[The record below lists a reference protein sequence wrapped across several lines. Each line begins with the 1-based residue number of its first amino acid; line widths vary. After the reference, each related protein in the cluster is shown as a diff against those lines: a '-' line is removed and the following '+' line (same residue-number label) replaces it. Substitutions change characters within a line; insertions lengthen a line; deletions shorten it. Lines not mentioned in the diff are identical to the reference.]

1 MAIKELN
8 PTTPARRQMTIDTK
22 DDITKERPEKKLT
35 VGLRKSSGRNNYGRI
50 TSRFRGGGHKR
61 LYRIID
67 FKRDKKNI
75 PAIVEAIEYDPNRS
89 ARIAL
94 LKYKDGEKRYIIA
107 PLGLNV
113 GSKVISADEAEIEPG
128 NAMLIKN
135 IPVGTVIHNVEL
147 IPGKGGQI
155 ARSAGSF
162 AQIMGKEGN
171 YAIVKLASNE
181 IRKINVNCMATI
193 GQVGNLDH
201 ENIVIGSAGRSRWL
215 GRRPRTRAIVMNPV
229 DHPMGGGEGKSK
241 SGEHPRS
248 PTGVKA
254 KGFKTRDKKRYSD
267 KLIILR
273 RNQKGGQ
280 LWGLQKRDHIL
291 MKSY

>member
-35 VGLRKSSGRNNYGRI
+35 VGLRKTSGRNNYGRI

-171 YAIVKLASNE
+171 YAIVKLSSNE
-181 IRKINVNCMATI
+181 IRKINVNCLATI

-215 GRRPRTRAIVMNPV
+215 GRKPRTRAIVMNPV

-273 RNQKGGQ
+273 RNQKGGK
-280 LWGLQKRDHIL
+280 L
-291 MKSY
+291 